1 MNNFELTS
9 SELDELHAIHR
20 LAKKDK
26 NVTLAYKIHAI
37 ILLGNGWSIDEV
49 VEALFLDD
57 ETLRSYVKKYKDG
70 GLLEL
75 AETHY
80 KGSISK
86 LTLEQQNQ
94 LCAELDSQVYLT
106 TKQVCLYV
114 ETIFDASYTESGMA
128 DLLKRLGYVYKKPK
142 LVPGN
147 PDEEAQEAF
156 IKFYIEFMNRK
167 KENEAVFF
175 MDAMHPTHNAQA
187 AHGWIKRGKEQE
199 LKTNSGRDRLN
210 IHGAMNA
217 ETYETTTIV
226 TEDSINSDTTIELLK
241 YLETLYY
248 WASTIYVILDNAK
261 YHFSGSVLE
270 YMKTSKIK
278 LVFLPAYSP
287 KLNLI
292 ERLWGFFKKKVLHNT
307 YYPLFSEFKNACT
320 NFFKEQDKYLND
332 IANIMNEG
340 LEAYDTG

>member
-1 MNNFELTS
+1 MSDFELTS
-9 SELDELHAIHR
+9 SELQELHATHR
-20 LAKKDK
+20 ITKRNK

-37 ILLGNGWSIDEV
+37 ILLGSRWSIDEV
-49 VEALFLDD
+49 SEILFLDD
-57 ETLRSYVKKYKDG
+57 ETLRSYVEKYKHG
-70 GLLEL
+70 GILEL
-75 AETHY
+75 AKTNY
-80 KGSISK
+80 KGSVSK
-86 LTLEQQNQ
+86 LTPEQQSQ
-94 LCAELDSQVYLT
+94 LCAELDNQIYLT
-106 TKQVCLYV
+106 TKQVCIYI
-114 ETIFDASYTESGMA
+114 ETIFGVQYTESGMA

-142 LVPGN
+142 LAPGN

-156 IKFYIEFMNRK
+156 VKFYTEFMNK
-167 KENEAVFF
+167 KKKDEAVFF
-175 MDAMHPTHNAQA
+175 MDAMHPTHNTQA
-187 AHGWIKRGKEQE
+187 AYGWIKKGKEQE

-217 ETYETTTIV
+217 ETYETTTII
-226 TEDSINSDTTIELLK
+226 TEDSINTDTTIELLK

-270 YMKTSKIK
+270 YIKTSKIK

-307 YYPLFSEFKNACT
+307 YYPLFTEFKNACT
-320 NFFKEQDKYLND
+320 TFFKEQDKYLNE
-332 IANIMNEG
+332 IGNIMSEG